1 MMTMVAPTGKFG
13 CLLSSTS
20 ATLLPIIVNGGFIL
34 RVVMLVILVM
44 VDVVLVVM
52 CLVVMLALSLVF
64 C

>member
-1 MMTMVAPTGKFG
+1 MMTIVAPTGKFG

-34 RVVMLVILVM
+34 GVVVLVILVK
-44 VDVVLVVM
+44 VDVVLVII

-64 C
+64 Y

>member
-34 RVVMLVILVM
+34 GVVMLVMLVM

-64 C
+64 S